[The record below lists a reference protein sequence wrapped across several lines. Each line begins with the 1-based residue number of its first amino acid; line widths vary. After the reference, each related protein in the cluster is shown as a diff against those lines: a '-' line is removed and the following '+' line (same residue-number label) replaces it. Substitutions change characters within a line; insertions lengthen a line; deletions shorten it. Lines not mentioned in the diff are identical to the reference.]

1 MGMKTSARN
10 TLAGTISKITTGAVN
25 SEVILATEAGSE
37 IVAVITNG
45 SVEAMGLKEGMKAW
59 ALVKASWII
68 VGKEMDKSKIS
79 TRNILCGVVEM
90 IHEGSVNDEVSIRLP
105 SGELLTAVITDGSLH
120 RLALHLGEPV
130 CAAFKASSVIVA
142 VD

>member
-1 MGMKTSARN
+1 MRMKTSARN

-25 SEVILATEAGSE
+25 SEVVLVTEAGSE

-45 SVEAMGLKEGMKAW
+45 SVEAMGLKEGMRAW

-68 VGKEMDKSKIS
+68 VGKDLKKETIS
-79 TRNILCGVVEM
+79 TRNILCGVVEK

-105 SGELLTAVITDGSLH
+105 RGEMLTGVITDGSVH
-120 RLALHLGEPV
+120 RLELHEGEQV
-130 CAAFKASSVIVA
+130 
-142 VD
+142 

>member
-1 MGMKTSARN
+1 MKTSARN

-25 SEVILATEAGSE
+25 SEIVLVTTAGSE

-68 VGKEMDKSKIS
+68 VGKEMDRSKIS

-90 IHEGSVNDEVSIRLP
+90 IREGSVNDEVSIRLP
-105 SGELLTAVITDGSLH
+105 GGELLTGVITDGSLH

>member
-1 MGMKTSARN
+1 M
-10 TLAGTISKITTGAVN
+10 LAGTISKITKGAVN
-25 SEVILATEAGSE
+25 SEVILATAAGSE

-45 SVEAMGLKEGMKAW
+45 SVEAMGLKEGMKAL

-68 VGKEMDKSKIS
+68 VGKELDKSKIS
-79 TRNILCGVVEM
+79 TRNILCGVVEA
-90 IHEGSVNDEVSIRLP
+90 IREGSVNDEVSIRLP
-105 SGELLTAVITDGSLH
+105 GGELLIGVITDGSLH
-120 RLALHLGEPV
+120 RLELHLGEPV

>member
-1 MGMKTSARN
+1 MKTSARN
-10 TLAGTISKITTGAVN
+10 TLAGTISKITKGAVN
-25 SEVILATEAGSE
+25 SEVVLVTTAGSE

-45 SVEAMGLKEGMKAW
+45 SVEAMALKEGMKAW

-68 VGKEMDKSKIS
+68 VGKDLDKSKIS
-79 TRNILCGVVEM
+79 TRNILCGVVEV

-105 SGELLTAVITDGSLH
+105 GGELLTGVITDGSLH

>member
-10 TLAGTISKITTGAVN
+10 TLAGTISKITKGAVN
-25 SEVILATEAGSE
+25 SEVVLATEAGSE

-68 VGKEMDKSKIS
+68 IGKEMDKSKIS
-79 TRNILCGVVEM
+79 TRNILCGLVEM

-105 SGELLTAVITDGSLH
+105 GGELLTGVITDGRRH
-120 RLALHLGEPV
+120 RVGLGL
-130 CAAFKASSVIVA
+130 
-142 VD
+142 

>member
-1 MGMKTSARN
+1 MA
-10 TLAGTISKITTGAVN
+10 
-25 SEVILATEAGSE
+25 
-37 IVAVITNG
+37 
-45 SVEAMGLKEGMKAW
+45 LKEGMKAW

-90 IHEGSVNDEVSIRLP
+90 IREGSVNDEVSIRLQ
-105 SGELLTAVITDGSLH
+105 GRELLTGVITDGSLH
-120 RLALHLGEPV
+120 RLELHLGEPV

>member
-1 MGMKTSARN
+1 MRMKTSARN
-10 TLAGTISKITTGAVN
+10 TLAGTISKMTTGAVN

-45 SVEAMGLKEGMKAW
+45 SVEAMGLKEGMKGW
-59 ALVKASWII
+59 ALVKARWII

-79 TRNILCGVVEM
+79 TRNILCSVVEM
-90 IHEGSVNDEVSIRLP
+90 INEGSVHGEVSSRLRG
-105 SGELLTAVITDGSLH
+105 GELWTGVFADGILH